1 MWLKMLWCNSEL
13 SIVNNTEKS
22 FTVVMRGPSAIV
34 FSQNES
40 LTMDL
45 KDSPLGP
52 LTATYATRWLKKDDE
67 VVVPGQ
73 LCIEIKGTGNSLEE
87 VLIKYANSALIPIP
101 LLALATN
108 AAVEDLEIELGFE
121 TTLDVAEREYFQ
133 SYVPQESGIVYLGRH
148 INIATTV
155 DLINAVNNNPNQER
169 LMRATSQYLL
179 ALSSW
184 KLGKESMSLAH
195 LWMAL
200 EALTKAVISSEFVK
214 RDCKTQAD
222 LADLLGV
229 ELKQLD
235 ATIRKKFILKDDEDC
250 YKKAKEASD
259 GLEHGFLG
267 YDKIRDSAKDVR
279 HRMAGYIRVAIIEL
293 SGASEQSIAT
303 LMAEP
308 FDKPMGRWPIAKYLR
323 GHLLGGNSESLA
335 LKGNAY
341 PFMRWNPIIQSC
353 APSKDG
359 KLNFQFTE
367 NMTAELGDG
376 VSFRPQSFE
385 AWQPD

>member
-1 MWLKMLWCNSEL
+1 
-13 SIVNNTEKS
+13 
-22 FTVVMRGPSAIV
+22 MRGPSAVV
-34 FSQNES
+34 FWQNEN

-45 KDSPLGP
+45 KESPLGP
-52 LTATYATRWLKKDDE
+52 LTVTYATRWLKKDDE

-73 LCIEIKGTGNSLEE
+73 LWVEIKGTGNSLED
-87 VLIKYANSALIPIP
+87 VLTAYANAALIPIP

-108 AAVEDLEIELGFE
+108 SAAEDLEIELGFE
-121 TTLDVAEREYFQ
+121 TTPDVVEREYFQ
-133 SYVPQESGIVYLGRH
+133 SYIPPESGIVHLGRH
-148 INIATTV
+148 INIASTV
-155 DLINAVNNNPNQER
+155 DLMNAVNNNLYKER
-169 LMRATSQYLL
+169 LMRAANQYLL

-200 EALTKAVISSEFVK
+200 EALTKAVIRSECAK
-214 RDCKTQAD
+214 SDCKTESD
-222 LADLLGV
+222 LAELLGV

-235 ATIRKKFILKDDEDC
+235 ATIRKKFILKNDEEC
-250 YKKAKEASD
+250 YKKAKDASD

-267 YDKIRDSAKDVR
+267 YDTIRDYAKDVR
-279 HRMAGYIRVAIIEL
+279 HRMAGHIRTTIIEL
-293 SGASEQSIAT
+293 SGASEQVIAK
-303 LMAEP
+303 LMADP

-323 GHLLGGNSESLA
+323 GQLLGESENLA

-341 PFMRWNPIIQSC
+341 PFMRWNPIIKSC
-353 APSKDG
+353 EPSKDG

-376 VSFRPQSFE
+376 ISFRPQSLE

>member
-1 MWLKMLWCNSEL
+1 MWLKMLCCNSEL
-13 SIVNNTEKS
+13 SIVTNTEKS

-121 TTLDVAEREYFQ
+121 TTLNVAEREYFQ

-367 NMTAELGDG
+367 NMTVELGDG